1 VRQILSNKPS
11 TPTINPQ
18 RGEIWWVNFD
28 PTTGEEIKK
37 TRPAVII
44 TAPGMG
50 RKQLKV
56 VVPIIGW
63 KPHYTKYLWMFK
75 LSPSKTNGLTKESS
89 ADASQVK
96 SISVQRFGKQIGI
109 VTADELDNI
118 LAAVALVIGYNP

>member
-11 TPTINPQ
+11 TPTIIPQ
-18 RGEIWWVNFD
+18 RGEIWWVDFD

-37 TRPAVII
+37 TRPAVVI

-50 RKQLKV
+50 RNQLKV
-56 VVPIIGW
+56 IVPIIGW
-63 KPHYTKYLWMFK
+63 KPNYTKYLWMFK
-75 LSPSKTNGLTKESS
+75 LAPSKSNGLTKESS

-96 SISVQRFGKQIGI
+96 SVSIKRFGGKVGN
-109 VTADELDNI
+109 VTADELDDI